1 MERTHKCGE
10 LRPEHVGSQVSL
22 CGWVAKRRDLGG
34 MIFLDLRDRWGLVQ
48 VVCYPDS
55 TSYKIADEVRSEYVV
70 CLQGLVK
77 AREGNVNPDM
87 PTGDIEVECREIE
100 VLNTATLPPFYITD
114 DVKVDENLR
123 LRYRYLDLRRPVMQA
138 NIMLR
143 SATANIFRNFLA
155 AHDFIEVE
163 TPILTKSTPEGARD
177 FLVPSRVS
185 PGKFYALPQSPQLLK
200 QLLMVAGFERYYQLA
215 RCFRDEDLR
224 ADRQLE
230 FTQVD
235 IEVSFMDQ
243 DEFFALIE
251 KMVGQIF
258 AELKGVELPTAFPR
272 IPWHTAMERYGT
284 DKPDLRF
291 AMEIADVSD
300 IVAASQF
307 KVFTGA
313 IEARGSVRGLKVP
326 GVFSRKELD
335 GLGEQ
340 AKVFGAQ
347 GLAWMVFEEEG
358 IRSPIAKFFSPEE
371 IKALKREFAAKPGS
385 TILFVADK
393 DTYGVVLPAL
403 GALRLE
409 LGKQLNLYSE
419 TEYRPC
425 WVVDFPLF
433 EYSTEEER
441 FVAAHHPFTA
451 PVPEDLSKLA
461 TDPGSVKAQ
470 AYDLVLN
477 GWEIAG
483 GSLRIHTAAVQQAM
497 FHAIGI
503 EPEQAKEQF
512 GFLLDALA
520 AGAPPHR
527 GIAFGFDRLVA
538 ILAGENSIRN
548 VIAFPKTNSAFDPMT
563 DAPSEVDAQQLA
575 ELKIILQEKKPEED
589 HN

>member
-1 MERTHKCGE
+1 LERTHKCGE
-10 LRPEHVGSQVSL
+10 LRLEHAGSQVSL

-34 MIFLDLRDRWGLVQ
+34 MIFLDIRDRWGLVQ

-55 TSYKIADEVRSEYVV
+55 PSYKIADKVRSEYVV
-70 CLQGLVK
+70 ALQGVVK

-87 PTGDIEVECREIE
+87 PTGEVEVECREMT
-100 VLNTATLPPFYITD
+100 VLNTAALPPFYITD

-138 NIMLR
+138 NLMLR
-143 SATANIFRNFLA
+143 SATASIFRNFLA

-163 TPILTKSTPEGARD
+163 TPILTRSTPEGARD

-200 QLLMVAGFERYYQLA
+200 QLLMVAGLERYYQLA

-235 IEVSFMDQ
+235 IEVSFMGQ
-243 DEFFALIE
+243 DEFFALME
-251 KMVGQIF
+251 ELVRKIF
-258 AELKGVELPTAFPR
+258 RELKGVELKDFPR
-272 IPWHTAMERYGT
+272 IPWRTAMEKYGT

-291 AMEIADVSD
+291 GMELVDVSA
-300 IVAASQF
+300 IAAASQF

-313 IEARGSVRGLKVP
+313 IEAGGSVRGIKVP
-326 GVFSRKELD
+326 AVFSRKELD
-335 GLGEQ
+335 GLAEQ
-340 AKVFGAQ
+340 AKLFGAQ
-347 GLAWMVFEEEG
+347 GLAWIAVEEDG
-358 IRSPIAKFFSPEE
+358 IRSPIAKFFSPSQLLELTD
-371 IKALKREFAAKPGS
+371 AFSAQPGS
-385 TILFVADK
+385 TLLFVADK
-393 DTYGVVLPAL
+393 DTFGVVLPAL
-403 GALRLE
+403 GALRQE

-433 EYSTEEER
+433 EYDEEEQR
-441 FVAAHHPFTA
+441 YVAAHHPFTA
-451 PVPEDLSKLA
+451 PVPEDLPKLA
-461 TDPGSVKAQ
+461 ADPGSAVAQ

-483 GSLRIHTAAVQQAM
+483 GSVRIHTAEVQEAM
-497 FHAIGI
+497 FKAIGI
-503 EPEQAKEQF
+503 EPEQARRQF
-512 GFLLDALA
+512 GFLMEALGY
-520 AGAPPHR
+520 GAPPHR

-563 DAPSEVDAQQLA
+563 EAPSEVDALQLA
-575 ELKIILQEKKPEED
+575 ELKIEVKD
-589 HN
+589 

>member
-10 LRPEHVGSQVSL
+10 LRLEHAGSQVSL

-34 MIFLDLRDRWGLVQ
+34 MIFLDIRDRWGLVQ

-55 TSYKIADEVRSEYVV
+55 PSYKIADKVRSEYVV
-70 CLQGLVK
+70 ALQGVVK

-87 PTGDIEVECREIE
+87 PTGEVEVECREMT
-100 VLNTATLPPFYITD
+100 VLNTAALPPFYITD

-138 NIMLR
+138 NLMLR
-143 SATANIFRNFLA
+143 SATASIFRNFLA

-163 TPILTKSTPEGARD
+163 TPILTRSTPEGARD

-200 QLLMVAGFERYYQLA
+200 QLLMVAGLERYYQLA

-235 IEVSFMDQ
+235 IEVSFMGQ
-243 DEFFALIE
+243 DEFFALME
-251 KMVGQIF
+251 ELVRKIF
-258 AELKGVELPTAFPR
+258 RELKGVELKDFPR
-272 IPWHTAMERYGT
+272 IPWRTAMEKYGT

-291 AMEIADVSD
+291 GMELVDVSA
-300 IVAASQF
+300 IAAASQF

-313 IEARGSVRGLKVP
+313 IEAGGSVRGIKVP
-326 GVFSRKELD
+326 AVFSRKELD
-335 GLGEQ
+335 GLAEQ
-340 AKVFGAQ
+340 AKLFGAQ
-347 GLAWMVFEEEG
+347 GLAWIAVEEDG
-358 IRSPIAKFFSPEE
+358 IRSPIAKFFSPSQLLELTD
-371 IKALKREFAAKPGS
+371 AFSAQPGS
-385 TILFVADK
+385 TLLFVADK
-393 DTYGVVLPAL
+393 DTFGVVLPAL
-403 GALRLE
+403 GALRQE

-433 EYSTEEER
+433 EYDEEEQR
-441 FVAAHHPFTA
+441 YVAAHHPFTA
-451 PVPEDLSKLA
+451 PVPEDLPKLA
-461 TDPGSVKAQ
+461 ADPGSAVAQ

-483 GSLRIHTAAVQQAM
+483 GSVRIHTAEVQEAM
-497 FHAIGI
+497 FKAIGI
-503 EPEQAKEQF
+503 EPEQARRQF
-512 GFLLDALA
+512 GFLMEALGF
-520 AGAPPHR
+520 GAPPHR

-563 DAPSEVDAQQLA
+563 EAPSEVDALQLA
-575 ELKIILQEKKPEED
+575 ELKIEVKD
-589 HN
+589 

>member
-10 LRPEHVGSQVSL
+10 LRLEHAGSQVSL

-34 MIFLDLRDRWGLVQ
+34 MIFLDIRDRWGLVQ

-55 TSYKIADEVRSEYVV
+55 PSYKIADEVRSEYVV
-70 CLQGLVK
+70 ALQGVVK
-77 AREGNVNPDM
+77 AREDNVNPDM
-87 PTGDIEVECREIE
+87 PTGEVEVECREMT
-100 VLNTATLPPFYITD
+100 VLNTAALPPFYITD

-123 LRYRYLDLRRPVMQA
+123 LRYRYLDLRRPGMQA
-138 NIMLR
+138 NLMLR
-143 SATANIFRNFLA
+143 SATASIFRNFLA
-155 AHDFIEVE
+155 DHDFIEVE
-163 TPILTKSTPEGARD
+163 TPILTRSTPEGARD

-200 QLLMVAGFERYYQLA
+200 QLLMVAGLERYYQLA

-235 IEVSFMDQ
+235 IEVSFMGQ
-243 DEFFALIE
+243 DEFFALME
-251 KMVGQIF
+251 ELVRKIF
-258 AELKGVELPTAFPR
+258 RELKGLELKDFPR
-272 IPWHTAMERYGT
+272 IPWRTAMEKYGT

-291 AMEIADVSD
+291 GMELVDVSA
-300 IVAASQF
+300 IAAASQF

-313 IEARGSVRGLKVP
+313 IEAGGSVRGIKVP
-326 GVFSRKELD
+326 AVFSRKELD
-335 GLGEQ
+335 GLAEQ
-340 AKVFGAQ
+340 AKLFGAQ
-347 GLAWMVFEEEG
+347 GLAWMVVEEDG
-358 IRSPIAKFFSPEE
+358 IRSPIAKFFSPSQLLELTD
-371 IKALKREFAAKPGS
+371 AFSAQPGS
-385 TILFVADK
+385 TLLFVSDI
-393 DTYGVVLPAL
+393 DTFGVVLPAL
-403 GALRLE
+403 GALRQE

-433 EYSTEEER
+433 EYDEEEQR
-441 FVAAHHPFTA
+441 YVAAHHPFTA
-451 PVPEDLSKLA
+451 PVPEDLPKLA
-461 TDPGSVKAQ
+461 ADPGSAVAQ

-483 GSLRIHTAAVQQAM
+483 GSVRIHTAEVQEAM
-497 FHAIGI
+497 FKAIGI
-503 EPEQAKEQF
+503 EPEQAQRQF
-512 GFLLDALA
+512 GFLMEALGF
-520 AGAPPHR
+520 GAPPHR

-563 DAPSEVDAQQLA
+563 EAPSEVDALQLA
-575 ELKIILQEKKPEED
+575 ELKIEVKD
-589 HN
+589 

>member
-10 LRPEHVGSQVSL
+10 LRLEHAGSQVSL

-34 MIFLDLRDRWGLVQ
+34 MIFLDIRDRWGLVQ

-55 TSYKIADEVRSEYVV
+55 PSYKIADEVRSEYVV
-70 CLQGLVK
+70 ALQGVVK

-87 PTGDIEVECREIE
+87 PTGEVEVECREMT
-100 VLNTATLPPFYITD
+100 VLNTAALPPFYITD

-123 LRYRYLDLRRPVMQA
+123 LRYRYLDLRRPGMQA
-138 NIMLR
+138 NLMLR
-143 SATANIFRNFLA
+143 SATASIFRNFLA
-155 AHDFIEVE
+155 DHDFIEVE
-163 TPILTKSTPEGARD
+163 TPILTRSTPEGARD

-200 QLLMVAGFERYYQLA
+200 QLLMVAGLERYYQLA

-235 IEVSFMDQ
+235 IEVSFMGQ
-243 DEFFALIE
+243 DEFFALME
-251 KMVGQIF
+251 ELVRKIF
-258 AELKGVELPTAFPR
+258 RELKGLELKDFPR
-272 IPWHTAMERYGT
+272 IPWRTAMEKYGT

-291 AMEIADVSD
+291 GMELVDVSA
-300 IVAASQF
+300 IAAASQF
-307 KVFTGA
+307 KVFTCA
-313 IEARGSVRGLKVP
+313 IEAGGSVRGIKVP
-326 GVFSRKELD
+326 AVFSRKELD
-335 GLGEQ
+335 GLAEQ
-340 AKVFGAQ
+340 AKLFGAQ
-347 GLAWMVFEEEG
+347 GLAWMVVEEDG
-358 IRSPIAKFFSPEE
+358 IRSPIAKFFSPSQLLELTD
-371 IKALKREFAAKPGS
+371 AFSAQPGS
-385 TILFVADK
+385 TLLFVSDI
-393 DTYGVVLPAL
+393 DTFGVVLPAL
-403 GALRLE
+403 GALRQE

-433 EYSTEEER
+433 EYDEEEQR
-441 FVAAHHPFTA
+441 YVAAHHPFTA
-451 PVPEDLSKLA
+451 PVPEDLPKLA
-461 TDPGSVKAQ
+461 ADPGSAVAQ

-483 GSLRIHTAAVQQAM
+483 GSVRIHTAEVQEAM
-497 FHAIGI
+497 FKAIGI
-503 EPEQAKEQF
+503 EPEQAQRQF
-512 GFLLDALA
+512 GFLMEALGF
-520 AGAPPHR
+520 GAPPHR

-563 DAPSEVDAQQLA
+563 EAPSEVDAL
-575 ELKIILQEKKPEED
+575 
-589 HN
+589 

>member
-10 LRPEHVGSQVSL
+10 LRLEHAGSQVSL

-34 MIFLDLRDRWGLVQ
+34 MIFLDIRDRWGLVQ

-55 TSYKIADEVRSEYVV
+55 PSYKIADEVRSEYVV
-70 CLQGLVK
+70 ALQGVVK

-87 PTGDIEVECREIE
+87 PTGEVEVECREMT
-100 VLNTATLPPFYITD
+100 VLNTAALPPFYITD

-123 LRYRYLDLRRPVMQA
+123 LRYRYLDLRRPGMQA
-138 NIMLR
+138 NLMLR
-143 SATANIFRNFLA
+143 SATASIFRNFLA

-163 TPILTKSTPEGARD
+163 TPILTRSTPEGARD

-200 QLLMVAGFERYYQLA
+200 QLLMVAGLERYYQLA

-235 IEVSFMDQ
+235 IEVSFMGQ
-243 DEFFALIE
+243 DEFFALME
-251 KMVGQIF
+251 ELVRKIF
-258 AELKGVELPTAFPR
+258 RELKGVELKDFPR
-272 IPWHTAMERYGT
+272 IPWRTAMEKYGT

-291 AMEIADVSD
+291 GMELVDVSA
-300 IVAASQF
+300 IAAASQF

-313 IEARGSVRGLKVP
+313 IEAGGSVRGIKVP
-326 GVFSRKELD
+326 AVFSRKELD
-335 GLGEQ
+335 GLAEQ
-340 AKVFGAQ
+340 AKLFGAQ
-347 GLAWMVFEEEG
+347 GLAWIAVEEDG
-358 IRSPIAKFFSPEE
+358 IRSPIAKFFSPSQLLELTD
-371 IKALKREFAAKPGS
+371 AFSAQPGS
-385 TILFVADK
+385 TLLFVADK
-393 DTYGVVLPAL
+393 DTFGVVLPAL
-403 GALRLE
+403 GALRQE

-433 EYSTEEER
+433 EYDEEEQR
-441 FVAAHHPFTA
+441 YVAAHHPFTA
-451 PVPEDLSKLA
+451 PVPEDLPKLA
-461 TDPGSVKAQ
+461 ADPGSAVAQ

-483 GSLRIHTAAVQQAM
+483 GSVRIHTAEVQEAM
-497 FHAIGI
+497 FKAIGI
-503 EPEQAKEQF
+503 EPEQARRQF
-512 GFLLDALA
+512 GFLMEALGY
-520 AGAPPHR
+520 GAPPHR

-563 DAPSEVDAQQLA
+563 EAPSEVDALQLA
-575 ELKIILQEKKPEED
+575 ELKIEVKD
-589 HN
+589 

>member
-10 LRPEHVGSQVSL
+10 LRLEHAGSQVSL

-34 MIFLDLRDRWGLVQ
+34 MIFLDIRDRWGLVQ

-55 TSYKIADEVRSEYVV
+55 PSYKIADKVRSEYVV
-70 CLQGLVK
+70 ALQGVVK

-87 PTGDIEVECREIE
+87 PTGEVEVECREMT
-100 VLNTATLPPFYITD
+100 VLNTAALPPFYITD

-138 NIMLR
+138 NLMLR
-143 SATANIFRNFLA
+143 SATASIFRNFLA

-163 TPILTKSTPEGARD
+163 TPILTRSTPEGARD

-200 QLLMVAGFERYYQLA
+200 QLLMVAGLERYYQLA

-235 IEVSFMDQ
+235 IEVSFMGQ
-243 DEFFALIE
+243 DEFFALME
-251 KMVGQIF
+251 ELVRKIF
-258 AELKGVELPTAFPR
+258 RELKGVELKDFPR
-272 IPWHTAMERYGT
+272 IPWRTAMEKYGT

-291 AMEIADVSD
+291 GMELVDVSA
-300 IVAASQF
+300 IAAASQF

-313 IEARGSVRGLKVP
+313 IEAGGSVRGIKVP
-326 GVFSRKELD
+326 AVFSRKELD
-335 GLGEQ
+335 GLAEQ
-340 AKVFGAQ
+340 AKLFGAQ
-347 GLAWMVFEEEG
+347 GLAWIAVEEDG
-358 IRSPIAKFFSPEE
+358 IRSPIAKFFSPSQLLELTD
-371 IKALKREFAAKPGS
+371 AFSAQPGS
-385 TILFVADK
+385 TLLFVADK
-393 DTYGVVLPAL
+393 DTFGVVLPAL
-403 GALRLE
+403 GALRQE

-433 EYSTEEER
+433 EYDEEELR
-441 FVAAHHPFTA
+441 YVAAHHPFTA
-451 PVPEDLSKLA
+451 PVPEDLPKLA
-461 TDPGSVKAQ
+461 ADPGSAVAQ

-483 GSLRIHTAAVQQAM
+483 GSVRIHTAEVQEAM
-497 FHAIGI
+497 FKAIGI
-503 EPEQAKEQF
+503 EPEQARRQF
-512 GFLLDALA
+512 GFLMEALGY
-520 AGAPPHR
+520 GAPPHR

-538 ILAGENSIRN
+538 ILAGDNSIRN

-563 DAPSEVDAQQLA
+563 EAPSEVDALQLA
-575 ELKIILQEKKPEED
+575 ELKIEVKD
-589 HN
+589 

>member
-10 LRPEHVGSQVSL
+10 LRLEHAGSQVSL

-34 MIFLDLRDRWGLVQ
+34 MIFLDIRDRWGLVQ

-55 TSYKIADEVRSEYVV
+55 PSYKIADKVRSEYVV
-70 CLQGLVK
+70 ALQGVVK

-87 PTGDIEVECREIE
+87 PTGEVEVECREMT
-100 VLNTATLPPFYITD
+100 VLNTAALPPFYITD

-138 NIMLR
+138 NLMLR
-143 SATANIFRNFLA
+143 SATASIFRNFLA

-163 TPILTKSTPEGARD
+163 TPILTRSTPEGARD

-200 QLLMVAGFERYYQLA
+200 QLLMVAGLERYYQLA

-235 IEVSFMDQ
+235 IEVSFMGQ
-243 DEFFALIE
+243 DEFFALME
-251 KMVGQIF
+251 ELVRKIF
-258 AELKGVELPTAFPR
+258 RELKGVELKDFPR
-272 IPWHTAMERYGT
+272 IPWRTAMEKYGT

-291 AMEIADVSD
+291 GMELVDVSA
-300 IVAASQF
+300 IAAASQF

-313 IEARGSVRGLKVP
+313 IEAGGSVRGIKVP
-326 GVFSRKELD
+326 AVFSRKELD
-335 GLGEQ
+335 GLAEQ
-340 AKVFGAQ
+340 AKLFGAQ
-347 GLAWMVFEEEG
+347 GLAWIAVEEDG
-358 IRSPIAKFFSPEE
+358 IRSPIAKFFSPSQLLELTD
-371 IKALKREFAAKPGS
+371 AFSAQPGS
-385 TILFVADK
+385 TLLFVADK
-393 DTYGVVLPAL
+393 DTFGVVLPAL
-403 GALRLE
+403 GALRQE

-433 EYSTEEER
+433 EYDEEEQR
-441 FVAAHHPFTA
+441 YVAAHHPFTA
-451 PVPEDLSKLA
+451 PVPEDLPKLA
-461 TDPGSVKAQ
+461 ADPGSAVAQ

-483 GSLRIHTAAVQQAM
+483 GSVRIHTAEVQEAM
-497 FHAIGI
+497 FKAIGI
-503 EPEQAKEQF
+503 EPEQARRQF
-512 GFLLDALA
+512 GFLMEALGY
-520 AGAPPHR
+520 GAPPHR

-563 DAPSEVDAQQLA
+563 EAPSEVDALQLA
-575 ELKIILQEKKPEED
+575 ELKIEVKD
-589 HN
+589 

>member
-1 MERTHKCGE
+1 MKRTHKCGE
-10 LRPEHVGSQVSL
+10 LRLEHVGSQVSL

-34 MIFLDLRDRWGLVQ
+34 MIFLDLRDRWGLAQ
-48 VVCYPDS
+48 VVYYPDS
-55 TSYKIADEVRSEYVV
+55 PGYKMADQVRSEYVV
-70 CLQGLVK
+70 CVRGTVK
-77 AREGNVNPDM
+77 PRENNVNQDL
-87 PTGDIEVECREIE
+87 PTGEIE
-100 VLNTATLPPFYITD
+100 VTGGEMEILNTATLPPFYITD

-123 LRYRYLDLRRPVMQA
+123 LRYRYLDLRRPVMQG
-138 NIMLR
+138 NLILR
-143 SATANIFRNFLA
+143 SKAASIFRNFLA

-200 QLLMVAGFERYYQLA
+200 QLLMVAGLERYYQLA

-251 KMVGQIF
+251 ELMGQLF
-258 AELKGVELPTAFPR
+258 AKLIGIQLPQAFPR
-272 IPWHTAMERYGT
+272 IPWNTAMEKYGS

-291 AMEIADVSD
+291 GMEIADISG
-300 IVAASQF
+300 IAAASEF

-313 IEARGSVRGLKVP
+313 IEDGGSVRGIKAP
-326 GVFSRKELD
+326 AIFSRKELD
-335 GLGEQ
+335 QLTEQ
-340 AKVFGAQ
+340 AKAFGAK
-347 GLAWMVFEEEG
+347 GLAWMAIEDEG
-358 IRSPIAKFFSPEE
+358 VRSPIAKFFSPQQIEQ
-371 IKALKREFAAKPGS
+371 LKEEFAAKPGDML
-385 TILFVADK
+385 LFVADK
-393 DTYGVVLPAL
+393 DTFGVVLPAL
-403 GALRLE
+403 GAIRAQ
-409 LGKQLNLYSE
+409 LGRQLKLFSDADFK
-419 TEYRPC
+419 PC

-433 EYSTEEER
+433 EYDTEEER

-451 PVPEDLSKLA
+451 PVPQDVPKLA
-461 TDPGSVKAQ
+461 SDPGSARAQ

-477 GWEIAG
+477 GWEVAG
-483 GSLRIHTAAVQQAM
+483 GSVRIHTDEVQQAM
-497 FHAIGI
+497 FKAIGI
-503 EPEQAKEQF
+503 DREQARGQF
-512 GFLLDALA
+512 GFLLEALA

-538 ILAGENSIRN
+538 IIAGESSIRN

-563 DAPSEVDAQQLA
+563 DAPSVVDAKQLA
-575 ELKIILQEKKPEED
+575 ELKIKIRE
-589 HN
+589 

>member
-10 LRPEHVGSQVSL
+10 LRLEHAGSQVSL

-34 MIFLDLRDRWGLVQ
+34 MIFLDIRDRWGLVQ

-55 TSYKIADEVRSEYVV
+55 PSYKIADEVRSEYVV
-70 CLQGLVK
+70 ALQGVVK
-77 AREGNVNPDM
+77 AREDNVNPDM
-87 PTGDIEVECREIE
+87 PTGEVEVECREMT
-100 VLNTATLPPFYITD
+100 VLNTAALPPFYITD

-138 NIMLR
+138 NLMLR
-143 SATANIFRNFLA
+143 SATASIFRNFLA

-163 TPILTKSTPEGARD
+163 TPILTRSTPEGARD

-200 QLLMVAGFERYYQLA
+200 QLLMVAGLERYYQLA

-235 IEVSFMDQ
+235 IEVSFMGQ
-243 DEFFALIE
+243 DEFFALME
-251 KMVGQIF
+251 ELVRKIF
-258 AELKGVELPTAFPR
+258 RELKGVELKDFPR
-272 IPWHTAMERYGT
+272 IPWRTAMEKYGT

-291 AMEIADVSD
+291 GMELVDVSA
-300 IVAASQF
+300 IAAASQF

-313 IEARGSVRGLKVP
+313 IEAGGSVRGIKVP
-326 GVFSRKELD
+326 AVFSRKEQD
-335 GLGEQ
+335 GLAEQ
-340 AKVFGAQ
+340 AKLFGAQ
-347 GLAWMVFEEEG
+347 GLAWIAVEEDG
-358 IRSPIAKFFSPEE
+358 LRSPIAKFFSPSQLLELTD
-371 IKALKREFAAKPGS
+371 AFSAQPGS
-385 TILFVADK
+385 TLLFVSDI
-393 DTYGVVLPAL
+393 DTFGVVLPAL
-403 GALRLE
+403 GALRQE

-433 EYSTEEER
+433 EYDEEEQR
-441 FVAAHHPFTA
+441 YVAAHHPFTA
-451 PVPEDLSKLA
+451 PVPEDLPKLA
-461 TDPGSVKAQ
+461 ADPGSAVAQ

-483 GSLRIHTAAVQQAM
+483 GSVRIHTAEVQEAM
-497 FHAIGI
+497 FKAIGI
-503 EPEQAKEQF
+503 EPEQAQRQF
-512 GFLLDALA
+512 GFLIEALGY
-520 AGAPPHR
+520 GAPPHR

-563 DAPSEVDAQQLA
+563 EAPSEVDALQLA
-575 ELKIILQEKKPEED
+575 ELKIEVKD
-589 HN
+589 